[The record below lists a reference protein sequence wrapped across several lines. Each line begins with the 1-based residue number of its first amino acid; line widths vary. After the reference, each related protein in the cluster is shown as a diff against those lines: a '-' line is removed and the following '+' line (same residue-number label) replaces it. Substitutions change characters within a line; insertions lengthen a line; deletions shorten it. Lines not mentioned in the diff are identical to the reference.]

1 MEISYAD
8 ITCLEMI
15 DGGTFGDVFEAI
27 WNSKGLK
34 IAVKKIRIPSEEEEE
49 MKVQRE
55 IQNLKDL
62 EHTNIVKLYGFS
74 KDPENKICIVLEY
87 AECGSLYKYLHQTQY
102 HIPNDLKIDWM
113 LQCAEGMEYLHE
125 EKTFHRDLKTKNLLL
140 FNQYR
145 TLKICDF
152 GTVKEIT
159 TINTELTGTCGYM
172 APEVCENNGKYT
184 EKCDVFSFGIVLWE
198 VLARK
203 KPFYNYENINE
214 LALLNKVCKGARPK
228 ISDIEEHED
237 TDNLKPIFKMCWQ
250 HEPER
255 RLTMKKVVCIIKNHK
270 KNMLYRV

>member
-15 DGGTFGDVFEAI
+15 DGGAFGDVFKAI

-34 IAVKKIRIPSEEEEE
+34 IAVKKIKIPSEEEE

-55 IQNLKDL
+55 IQNLKAL

-113 LQCAEGMEYLHE
+113 LQCAEGMDYLHG
-125 EKTFHRDLKTKNLLL
+125 KNTFHRDLKTKNLLL
-140 FNQYR
+140 FDQYR
-145 TLKICDF
+145 RLKICDF
-152 GTVKEIT
+152 GTVKQIT
-159 TINTELTGTCGYM
+159 TTNTDSIGTAGYM
-172 APEVCENNGKYT
+172 APEVGESRRYT
-184 EKCDVFSFGIVLWE
+184 EKCDVYSFGIVFWE
-198 VLARK
+198 VLAQK
-203 KPFYNYENINE
+203 KPFEHYESRPRLVLMNM
-214 LALLNKVCKGARPK
+214 VSKGVRPDM
-228 ISDIEEHED
+228 SDIEEHED
-237 TDNLKPIFKMCWQ
+237 TDNLKPIIKMCWEPQ
-250 HEPER
+250 PER
-255 RLTMKKVVCIIKNHK
+255 RLTMKRVVYLINNHK